1 MLATA
6 TEKPA
11 STPPA
16 VTVTEAKEKCK
27 AAAIAHVESGEPIGD
42 DLAIPFDVIQLLTVA
57 GLTGPWFISLC
68 KGLARRKQ
76 YEAKLSDVDAL
87 QAEAAEV
94 TAKADKLEPKAQERI
109 RKAKVELRAA
119 EVAYGN
125 GPAAL
130 RKEAASIQQQAAG
143 AYRSEFNED
152 FMIHTSPYELSERRY
167 KLSRDD
173 PAESQ
178 RILREEIF
186 RWQNVAIG
194 KNGKDFFAEL
204 TRSQNTAPQQA
215 VADALD
221 PYSSY

>member
-6 TEKPA
+6 TKPA
-11 STPPA
+11 DAPLG

-27 AAAIAHVESGEPIGD
+27 AIAEAIVKTGQPID
-42 DLAIPFDVIQLLTVA
+42 DDMPIPYEVVQLLCAA
-57 GLTGPWFISLC
+57 GLTGPWWVGLC
-68 KGLARRKQ
+68 RTLDRRKR
-76 YEAKLSDVDAL
+76 YEAKLSGVAAL

-119 EVAYGN
+119 EVAYAN

-130 RKEAASIQQQAAG
+130 RKEAKSIQQQAAG
-143 AYRSEFNED
+143 VYQNEFNED
-152 FMIHTSPYELSERRY
+152 YMIHTSPYELSERRY

-186 RWQNVAIG
+186 CWQNIAIG
-194 KNGKDFFAEL
+194 KSGKDFFAEL